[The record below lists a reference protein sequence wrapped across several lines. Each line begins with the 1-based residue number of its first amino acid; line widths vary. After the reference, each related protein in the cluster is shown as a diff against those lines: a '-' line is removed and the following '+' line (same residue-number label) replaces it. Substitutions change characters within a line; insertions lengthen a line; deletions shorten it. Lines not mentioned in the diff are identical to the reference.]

1 MFSAAE
7 NNTTESV
14 TATVWI
20 GFAMLC
26 IGMFM
31 AILDVQVVATS
42 LATIQ
47 EALNIAQDQMS
58 WIQTSYLIAEIIAI
72 PLTGFLTRLLTM
84 RWLFVV
90 AVSVFTFASIACA
103 MSGSF
108 SSLIAWRIV
117 QGFSGGT
124 LIPVVFSAVFLLFP
138 VRLQPLATT
147 IAGVLAVLAPTVGP
161 VVGGWITS
169 TYSWHWLFLINV
181 LPGIVAASVASL
193 SLPKERTA
201 IGQIR
206 YFDVFSLALGA
217 VALAALEI
225 GIKEAPKR
233 GWTSPIAAGLLA
245 LCLVSALIFIVRVL
259 RSPNPLV
266 NLRTFRDRNFSI
278 GCLFSFVLGT
288 GLFGSIYLM
297 PVFLAYVRAHNALE
311 IGEIMLVTGVAQLIV
326 APVAAFLVR
335 RVDERLLT
343 AFGFLL
349 FAIGLGLST
358 VQTKTTDFEEMFWPQ
373 LIRGSA
379 IMFCIL
385 PPTQL
390 ALGHLARTAID
401 DASGLFNLMRNLG
414 GAIGIALIDTVIY
427 TRAPEYARSIINRLA
442 AGDLDTAKA
451 IGIPA
456 RGADDCAS
464 RSRETGAFSIA
475 GRPSCVCR
483 RDQRCVGSGRRD
495 HIYRA
500 DLPAACATRADT
512 SGCSAALMRGASAE
526 FLIRLFFA
534 SAGPH
539 GESRVGRRCGL
550 RIGGG
555 HGRRFSPHLHP
566 TILEGDS

>member
-1 MFSAAE
+1 MISATE
-7 NNTTESV
+7 NNTTGSV

-20 GFAMLC
+20 GFAMMC

-42 LATIQ
+42 LATVQ

-90 AVSVFTFASIACA
+90 AVSVFTAASIACA

-108 SSLIAWRIV
+108 TSLIACRIV

-138 VRLQPLATT
+138 LRLQPLATT

-181 LPGIVAASVASL
+181 VPGIIAASVATL
-193 SLPKERTA
+193 SLPKERTSFDL
-201 IGQIR
+201 IR
-206 YFDVFSLALGA
+206 HFDVFSLALGA

-233 GWTSPIAAGLLA
+233 G
-245 LCLVSALIFIVRVL
+245 LITAVIFVVRVL

-266 NLRTFRDRNFSI
+266 NLGTFRDRNFSI

-297 PVFLAYVRAHNALE
+297 PVFLAYIRAHNALE
-311 IGEIMLVTGVAQLIV
+311 IGEIMLVTGVAQLIA

-358 VQTKTTDFEEMFWPQ
+358 VQTKATDFDEMVWPQ
-373 LIRGSA
+373 LVRGTA

-390 ALGHLARTAID
+390 ALGHLAKSAID

-427 TRAPEYARSIINRLA
+427 TRAPEYAQRIINRLM

-451 IGIPA
+451 VGIPPEA
-456 RGADDCAS
+456 LATAPLDPEKQALLAS
-464 RSRETGAFSIA
+464 LVDRVAFVDAINDA
-475 GRPSCVCR
+475 W
-483 RDQRCVGSGRRD
+483 
-495 HIYRA
+495 
-500 DLPAACATRADT
+500 
-512 SGCSAALMRGASAE
+512 ALVAVMTFVA
-526 FLIRLFFA
+526 LFFLPLA
-534 SAGPH
+534 RRVPTPPGAAPH
-539 GESRVGRRCGL
+539 
-550 RIGGG
+550 
-555 HGRRFSPHLHP
+555 
-566 TILEGDS
+566 

>member
-1 MFSAAE
+1 MASATE
-7 NNTTESV
+7 NNATDSV
-14 TATVWI
+14 TAAVWI
-20 GFAMLC
+20 GFAMMC

-84 RWLFVV
+84 RLLFVV

-108 SSLIAWRIV
+108 ASLIGWRIL

-138 VRLQPLATT
+138 IRLQPLATT

-161 VVGGWITS
+161 VVGGWITA

-181 LPGIVAASVASL
+181 LPGIVAALVASI
-193 SLPKERTA
+193 SLAKERTSFDL
-201 IGQIR
+201 IR
-206 YFDVFSLALGA
+206 HFDIFSLALGA
-217 VALAALEI
+217 IALAALEI

-245 LCLVSALIFIVRVL
+245 LCLGSALIFVIRVL

-297 PVFLAYVRAHNALE
+297 PIFLAYVRSHNALE
-311 IGEIMLVTGVAQLIV
+311 IGKIMLVTGVAQLVV

-343 AFGFLL
+343 AAGFLL
-349 FAIGLGLST
+349 FAIGLGVST
-358 VQTKTTDFEEMFWPQ
+358 VQTKATDFDEMFWPQ
-373 LIRGSA
+373 LVRGAA

-390 ALGHLARTAID
+390 ALGHLAKTAID

-414 GAIGIALIDTVIY
+414 GAIGIALIDTVVY
-427 TRAPEYARSIINRLA
+427 TRAPDYAQDIISRLA
-442 AGDLDTAKA
+442 AGDLDTAKTL
-451 IGIPA
+451 GIPPEA
-456 RGADDCAS
+456 LAS
-464 RSRETGAFSIA
+464 ATLDPEKQALLISLVEKVAFVDAINDA
-475 GRPSCVCR
+475 WALVA
-483 RDQRCVGSGRRD
+483 V
-495 HIYRA
+495 
-500 DLPAACATRADT
+500 LTF
-512 SGCSAALMRGASAE
+512 AALI
-526 FLIRLFFA
+526 FLPFA
-534 SAGPH
+534 R
-539 GESRVGRRCGL
+539 RV
-550 RIGGG
+550 
-555 HGRRFSPHLHP
+555 PTPTVATLH
-566 TILEGDS
+566 

>member
-1 MFSAAE
+1 MISATE
-7 NNTTESV
+7 NNTTGSV

-20 GFAMLC
+20 GFAMMC

-42 LATIQ
+42 LATVQ

-90 AVSVFTFASIACA
+90 AVSVFTAASIACA

-108 SSLIAWRIV
+108 TSLIACRIV

-138 VRLQPLATT
+138 LRLQPLATT

-181 LPGIVAASVASL
+181 VPGIIAASVASL
-193 SLPKERTA
+193 SLPKERTSFDL
-201 IGQIR
+201 IR
-206 YFDVFSLALGA
+206 HFDVFSLALGG

-245 LCLVSALIFIVRVL
+245 LCLITAVIFVVRVL

-266 NLRTFRDRNFSI
+266 NLGTFRDRNFSI

-311 IGEIMLVTGVAQLIV
+311 IGEIMLVTGVAQLIA

-358 VQTKTTDFEEMFWPQ
+358 VQTKATDFDEMFWPQ
-373 LIRGSA
+373 LVRGTA

-390 ALGHLARTAID
+390 ALGHLAKSAID

-427 TRAPEYARSIINRLA
+427 TRAPEYAQRIINRLM

-451 IGIPA
+451 VGIPPEALATAPLDPEKQALLASLVDRVAFVDAINDAWALVAVMTFVALFFLPLA
-456 RGADDCAS
+456 R
-464 RSRETGAFSIA
+464 RVPT
-475 GRPSCVCR
+475 PS
-483 RDQRCVGSGRRD
+483 G
-495 HIYRA
+495 
-500 DLPAACATRADT
+500 
-512 SGCSAALMRGASAE
+512 AAL
-526 FLIRLFFA
+526 
-534 SAGPH
+534 H
-539 GESRVGRRCGL
+539 
-550 RIGGG
+550 
-555 HGRRFSPHLHP
+555 
-566 TILEGDS
+566 